1 MTDYLTSLWHEP
13 RVADAPGPLARD
25 WLLVAA
31 ISAFAAA
38 EAFLRQD
45 LSWPLLA
52 FLSIAVLS
60 FTLPWRRVHP
70 GPMVFAAFG
79 LNALGQTVGRLVGI
93 ESTGLAAGIFM
104 LILPYSLLRWGSG
117 REVYAGLAVVFA
129 TYLLT
134 ILPSGTPWGEVVGGL
149 LFLLFPA
156 ALGASVRF
164 RVAAERR
171 ARDQVRLRER
181 ERLARELHDTVAHHV
196 SAIAIRAQAGKAL
209 AAQNPDAPLDALEVI
224 ESAASHTL
232 TEMRRIV
239 RALRSEGDAVS
250 EGLGSI
256 ADIQRLAEQGTPSLD
271 IEVQLTGELSQL
283 DAALENTLY
292 RITQESI
299 TNTVRHAQHA
309 DSLTVNI
316 HGGVQEVHLR
326 VQDNGRAPGR
336 SKASGFGLLGMMERA
351 VMLGGRFSAG
361 PGETRGWVV
370 DVVLPRN
377 QADV

>member
-117 REVYAGLAVVFA
+117 REVYAG
-129 TYLLT
+129 
-134 ILPSGTPWGEVVGGL
+134 E
-149 LFLLFPA
+149 
-156 ALGASVRF
+156 
-164 RVAAERR
+164 
-171 ARDQVRLRER
+171 
-181 ERLARELHDTVAHHV
+181 
-196 SAIAIRAQAGKAL
+196 
-209 AAQNPDAPLDALEVI
+209 
-224 ESAASHTL
+224 
-232 TEMRRIV
+232 
-239 RALRSEGDAVS
+239 
-250 EGLGSI
+250 
-256 ADIQRLAEQGTPSLD
+256 
-271 IEVQLTGELSQL
+271 
-283 DAALENTLY
+283 
-292 RITQESI
+292 
-299 TNTVRHAQHA
+299 
-309 DSLTVNI
+309 
-316 HGGVQEVHLR
+316 
-326 VQDNGRAPGR
+326 
-336 SKASGFGLLGMMERA
+336 
-351 VMLGGRFSAG
+351 
-361 PGETRGWVV
+361 
-370 DVVLPRN
+370 
-377 QADV
+377 

>member
-209 AAQNPDAPLDALEVI
+209 AAQNPGAPLEALEVI

>member
-1 MTDYLTSLWHEP
+1 M
-13 RVADAPGPLARD
+13 
-25 WLLVAA
+25 
-31 ISAFAAA
+31 
-38 EAFLRQD
+38 
-45 LSWPLLA
+45 
-52 FLSIAVLS
+52 
-60 FTLPWRRVHP
+60 
-70 GPMVFAAFG
+70 
-79 LNALGQTVGRLVGI
+79 
-93 ESTGLAAGIFM
+93 
-104 LILPYSLLRWGSG
+104 
-117 REVYAGLAVVFA
+117 YAGLAVVFA

>member
-1 MTDYLTSLWHEP
+1 VTDYLTSLWHEP

-60 FTLPWRRVHP
+60 FTLPWRRVCP

-209 AAQNPDAPLDALEVI
+209 AAQNPGAPLEALEVI

-239 RALRSEGDAVS
+239 RVLRSEGDAVS

-256 ADIQRLAEQGTPSLD
+256 ADIQRLAEQGTQSLD

-292 RITQESI
+292 RIAQESI